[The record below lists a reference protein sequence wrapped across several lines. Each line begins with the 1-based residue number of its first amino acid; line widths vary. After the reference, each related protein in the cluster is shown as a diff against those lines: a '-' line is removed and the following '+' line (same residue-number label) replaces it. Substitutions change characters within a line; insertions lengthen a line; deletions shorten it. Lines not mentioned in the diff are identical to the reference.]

1 MYDDHTYR
9 EAEQT
14 IRKEPLDI
22 EPFDLILS
30 KHGLHLTRSR
40 TTTLQINVGLLC
52 NQMCRHCH
60 LNAGPGRTENM
71 DDDTIDA
78 VIAYGERSHFE
89 VVDITGGAPE
99 LNPGLGNIIRSFSSL
114 VPRIM
119 LRSNLTALG
128 QSRTDDLMM
137 VLKSHSVVIVASFP
151 SLNESQ
157 VDAQRGN
164 GIFRKSIAV
173 LQKLNALGY
182 GQEDSGLELNIVS
195 NPSGAFVP
203 PPQAQME
210 KRFREVLGKKS
221 GIRFNHLFN
230 FGNVPIGRFR
240 QWLLDSGNYATYMQK
255 LCSTFNPCAIEG
267 LMCRTLVSVD
277 WNGYLYDCDFNLA
290 RGLHMGSRKMHVSEM
305 AGAPAPESP
314 IAVSDHCYTCAAG
327 EGFT

>member
-1 MYDDHTYR
+1 MYDNHTHR
-9 EAEQT
+9 EAEQAVAG
-14 IRKEPLDI
+14 EALDI
-22 EPFDLILS
+22 EPFNVTLS
-30 KHGLHLTRSR
+30 KHDLRLTRSQ

-60 LNAGPGRTENM
+60 LDAGPGRTENM
-71 DDDTIDA
+71 DDETIDA
-78 VIAYGERSHFE
+78 VIAYGERSPFD

-99 LNPGLGNIIRSFSSL
+99 LNPGLGTFIRAFSPL
-114 VPRIM
+114 VPRLM
-119 LRSNLTALG
+119 LRSNLTALNE
-128 QSRTDDLMM
+128 SKTEDLIQL
-137 VLKSHSVVIVASFP
+137 LKSHRVVIVASFP

-164 GIFRKSIAV
+164 GIFQKSIAA

-210 KRFREVLGKKS
+210 KRFREVLGEKL

-230 FGNVPIGRFR
+230 FGNVPIGRYR
-240 QWLLDSGNYATYMQK
+240 EWLLESGNYTAYMQK
-255 LCSTFNPCAIEG
+255 LYSTFNPCAIEG

-290 RGLHMGSRKMHVSEM
+290 KGLPMGSRKMHVSEM
-305 AGAPAPESP
+305 AGVPAPESP
-314 IAVSDHCYTCAAG
+314 IVVSDHCYTCTAG